1 MSDSISRWWY
11 FIPVYPVCL
20 FLLLFHVG
28 DAGGGANRI
37 WVSSLGPLFAVA
49 GAVVLLGNL
58 PLAICLLMDARAV
71 KSGDFEWKPNPYA
84 YGILGLS
91 GYLATSYIGL
101 SSTKVEV
108 FGFTLD
114 WGIQIRQFAI
124 FVPVVACLF
133 YLFQRYRYVGF
144 R

>member
-1 MSDSISRWWY
+1 MSGSISRWWY
-11 FIPVYPVCL
+11 FIPLYPVCL
-20 FLLLFHVG
+20 TLLLFHVG
-28 DAGGGANRI
+28 DAGGDANRI

-58 PLAICLLMDARAV
+58 PLAVCLFMDARAV
-71 KSGDFEWKPNPYA
+71 KNGDFEWTPNPYV

-108 FGFTLD
+108 FGFTFD
-114 WGIQIRQFAI
+114 WGIQIRAFAI
-124 FVPVVACLF
+124 FLPAIACLF